1 MNLQRFIRSIVANGR
16 PRFQF
21 MQQLV
26 ATAFVGTW
34 VTLVDGAMIT
44 PDCAAGNYFMFT
56 AASNAARAFQLPANM
71 IAGDDIRI
79 IISNTSGGALTL
91 TTFVAGIKQPAAVT
105 MPATGFKREY
115 RIISDGTTVSLIGF
129 TGSDCAN

>member
-1 MNLQRFIRSIVANGR
+1 MNIPRFIRNIVANGR

-34 VTLVDGAMIT
+34 VTLVDGATIT

-56 AASNAARAFQLPANM
+56 AATNGVRAFQVPTNI

-79 IISNTSGGALTL
+79 IISNTSGGALTN
-91 TTFVAGIKQPAAVT
+91 TSFAAGIKQPAAIT
-105 MPATGFKREY
+105 YPATGFKREY
-115 RIISDGTTVSLIGF
+115 RIISDGTTVSLIAFSGA
-129 TGSDCAN
+129 DCAN